1 MTMSSTDLLNY
12 LESINA
18 EDVKSIDVVRSA
30 GARYDASAG
39 GAVLKINLRNRSKV
53 DGLFGSVSMSYRR
66 TDTLTTLASPSVW
79 VNAMYGKLSLS
90 TGFTYS
96 RRQYSQFLRQHSDF
110 RQLGDTVTSESVLNN
125 CSHSYNYTL
134 RGVYSI
140 DERNSVGVD
149 YDFRRSPSDEDNF
162 SSSLGHGRSYGD
174 LFSYATT
181 KSSSPDD
188 LSKRHDLSLNYRR
201 RLDSLGSDLLLV
213 ADYHRSKSDEAAT
226 TEFLQRLGAVTAV
239 DYVRYASFMKNDFY
253 TARID
258 VNKRFNKKWSLGY
271 GAKYSYSK
279 MSSVFD
285 YYSSGDGSEWLYDD
299 VYSDNYRYREGI
311 AAAYVSTT
319 GRVGRL
325 NIMAGLRVEN
335 TDLHPTSLK
344 QSESHHNNYTDFF
357 PSASLSYL
365 LTAKGDY
372 VAAMSYRRSI
382 RRPGFNMLN
391 PRRQPIDNI
400 SVAVGNPYLKP
411 AYSNNVSLNF
421 TLAGRYMLTAAYEAD
436 KDLFAQVA
444 IIDENDPEI
453 VMYKNDNIDKQN
465 MLIFN
470 TYLPFTPFKCWNF
483 NISGGSG
490 MMRSTFME
498 RERSK
503 WYYQGMVN
511 MTFLLPKKWTVEMSS
526 WCAGNLIQGNILV
539 DRPMASLDASV
550 KKTFLDG
557 KLTLMAEVKG
567 MVHTKMSM
575 LIDEPSYRKRVLSW
589 QSSTGRSYG
598 LTLKY
603 NFKTGKDFRAAQV
616 VKGNAEDAGRF

>member
-1 MTMSSTDLLNY
+1 QGGVMVMINDRVMTMSSTDLLNY

-30 GARYDASAG
+30 GAKYDASAS

-53 DGLFGSVSMSYRR
+53 EGVFGTVSMNYRR
-66 TDTLTTLASPSVW
+66 TDTLTTLVMPSVW

-90 TGFTYS
+90 TGFTYA
-96 RRQYSQFLRQHSDF
+96 RRQYSQFLRQYSCF
-110 RQLGDTVTSESVLNN
+110 RQLGDTINSESVLNN
-125 CSHSYNYTL
+125 GQHSYNYTL
-134 RGVYSI
+134 RGVYNI

-162 SSSLGHGRSYGD
+162 SSSVGYGRSYGD
-174 LFSYATT
+174 LMNYATT
-181 KSSSPDD
+181 KSLSPSD
-188 LSKRHDLSLNYRR
+188 LSKTHDLSVNYRR
-201 RLDSLGSDLLLV
+201 TLDSLGSDLLLV
-213 ADYHRSKSDEAAT
+213 ADYHRSNSWETNISELMQQLD
-226 TEFLQRLGAVTAV
+226 AVKV
-239 DYVRYASFMKNDFY
+239 LDYVKSASLLKNDFY

-258 VNKRFNKKWSLGY
+258 VTKRFNTKWSLSY

-279 MSSVFD
+279 MSSVFE
-285 YYSSGDGSEWLYDD
+285 YYSSEQGTEWVYDD
-299 VYSDNYRYREGI
+299 VYSDDYRYREGI
-311 AAAYVSTT
+311 AAAYASAT

-335 TDLHPTSLK
+335 TDLRPTSLK
-344 QSESHHNNYTDFF
+344 QSENHHNNYTDFF

-382 RRPGFNMLN
+382 RRPGFAMLN

-411 AYSNNVSLNF
+411 SYSNNVSLNF
-421 TLAGRYMLTAAYEAD
+421 TLAGRYMLTAAYEGD

-444 IIDENDPEI
+444 VIDENNPEI
-453 VMYKNDNIDKQN
+453 VMYKNDNIDKQDI
-465 MLIFN
+465 LIFN
-470 TYLPFTPFKCWNF
+470 AYLPFNPFKWWNF

-490 MMRSTFME
+490 LMQSTFMG

-503 WYYQGMVN
+503 WFYRGMAN
-511 MTFLLPKKWTVEMSS
+511 MTFLLPKKWIVEMSG
-526 WCAGNLIQGNILV
+526 WCAGNMIQGNIVV
-539 DRPMASLDASV
+539 DRPVASMDASV

-567 MVHTKMSM
+567 IVYTKTSM
-575 LIDEPSYRKRVLSW
+575 LI
-589 QSSTGRSYG
+589 
-598 LTLKY
+598 
-603 NFKTGKDFRAAQV
+603 
-616 VKGNAEDAGRF
+616 